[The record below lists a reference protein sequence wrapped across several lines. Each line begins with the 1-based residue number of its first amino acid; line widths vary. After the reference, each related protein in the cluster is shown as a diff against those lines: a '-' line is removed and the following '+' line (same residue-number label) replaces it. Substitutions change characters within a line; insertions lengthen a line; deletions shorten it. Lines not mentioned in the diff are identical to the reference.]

1 MKLSTQSHP
10 VKEIHKT
17 NWRHLPLEK
26 LRKLARDYSLLREA
40 RVAVAELIV
49 ERELSLNSDYKS
61 KYSA

>member
-49 ERELSLNSDYKS
+49 ERELNNEYKH
-61 KYSA
+61 KYTA